1 MNLENR
7 IIDIINNSKGLSE
20 YEIFKKL
27 KIDNKKA
34 GEFFE
39 ILQKNIKIGKII
51 NKSGKYFINNT
62 NMLVGKFLCKSNSL
76 KKYGFITSINN
87 EFEKDFYVP
96 SDYINTAMNN
106 DIVEFEKINQ
116 NLEEGKKEEVKIVK
130 IIERANNKF
139 LGTVKIRKN
148 NSIKILADDESYN
161 IYKIKLVDNEKSKL
175 SNNQKVIFNII
186 EYPTN
191 NKVLLVSV
199 NKIIGNKYD
208 DRMDILSS
216 VINFN
221 VEYEFNSKTLK
232 EAKKIK
238 NKVDEKDIKNRLD
251 LRNEIIVTIDG
262 KTAKDFDDAI
272 SVKKLEN
279 GNYKL
284 GVHIADVSYYVKK
297 DSNIDKDALK
307 RSTSVY
313 LLDTVIPML
322 PFELSNEICSLK
334 PNEDRLCLSC
344 IMEINKN
351 GKVVNYDIRETVI
364 NSKYRLIYEDI
375 SDIIENS
382 KNSLKLKKKYSDIL
396 ETLNIMEELSKILY
410 SKRHRIG
417 AIEFNFKEAKFDLD
431 KKTGIVKDIY
441 VEDRRIANKIIEEFM
456 LVANET
462 VAEYVYWLNID
473 FIYRIHEV
481 PDEEKILIFKR
492 QLDNLNIKIKGL
504 KNNIEPKSIQVMLEK
519 ISGFKEEKM
528 LNKMLLR
535 SLKRAKYSSKS
546 DIHFG
551 LACSYYTHF
560 TSPIRRYSDLEV
572 HRILKKIIK
581 NEKITKNENLD
592 EIINIINN
600 NFRRAEELERD
611 VELLKKAQY
620 MKNFIGEVF
629 VGVISSIT
637 SFGFFVEL
645 ENTVEGLVHIST
657 IDSFLEYDEERLI
670 LYNDFIKYSIGDE
683 VKICVD
689 SVNEYA
695 REINFKLI

>member
-410 SKRHRIG
+410 SKRHRRG